1 MIGYIKNEQF
11 NSKILRNNKEEELKR
26 GLSTAIAPHIQR
38 WNLNHPRYKGKRI
51 SPQYKS
57 REQIINA
64 LNTKRGKLLLKS
76 RSTVKN
82 QEKFQRTLTRSLMSY
97 TASIK

>member
-38 WNLNHPRYKGKRI
+38 WNLNHPRYKGK
-51 SPQYKS
+51 
-57 REQIINA
+57 E
-64 LNTKRGKLLLKS
+64 
-76 RSTVKN
+76 
-82 QEKFQRTLTRSLMSY
+82 
-97 TASIK
+97 